1 MTRLFLFI
9 LLPAITGVKAQRVVV
24 HTDLIPRMQA
34 NTEYK
39 IMMNKRYEDKLNQ
52 VKEDREN
59 TLAYGTT
66 IEQVQRRVFNSLT
79 NVDDALRNGKTVLYI
94 SKKIPQIF
102 ANLTEAAQLAAGKP
116 YLTTIAADY
125 AQVITER
132 AVKLQH
138 YLSSYVLT
146 DDPRVLIN
154 PTDRAK
160 FVHEVYQN
168 IQIIDAMSGSLVRI
182 FKMYNLQDAVNKV
195 IPVEMYMNVDKTLIQ
210 DIIKKVKL

>member
-94 SKKIPQIF
+94 SKKIP
-102 ANLTEAAQLAAGKP
+102 
-116 YLTTIAADY
+116 
-125 AQVITER
+125 
-132 AVKLQH
+132 
-138 YLSSYVLT
+138 
-146 DDPRVLIN
+146 
-154 PTDRAK
+154 
-160 FVHEVYQN
+160 
-168 IQIIDAMSGSLVRI
+168 
-182 FKMYNLQDAVNKV
+182 
-195 IPVEMYMNVDKTLIQ
+195 
-210 DIIKKVKL
+210 